1 MTVSEDDID
10 EMNDSYDFSTSMP
23 NPYSARLRKDITLRM
38 DFDVL
43 EYFERQSSI
52 LGIPLE
58 SLLNLYLRDCATQ
71 ERKPMFT
78 WS

>member
-1 MTVSEDDID
+1 MTTIEDD
-10 EMNDSYDFSTSMP
+10 EMRGPYDFSKSEP
-23 NPYSARLRKDITLRM
+23 NPYAARLRKDVTLRM

-43 EYFERQSSI
+43 EYFDRQSKV

-58 SLLNLYLRDCATQ
+58 SLLNLYLRDCVTQ